1 LLVMPPPSLDL
12 ISFSLPFFFS
22 IRIGILGLKVRG
34 KGRREGG
41 RWGDEDSKHH
51 LQSTQRWIP

>member
-1 LLVMPPPSLDL
+1 MPPPSLDL